1 VSDEAAGGLAAA
13 EPAAN
18 ARERI
23 LEAAVRRIASEGM
36 DDARIARIATDAGVS
51 PALVHYHFESR
62 EMLLAEA
69 LQYSYDLL
77 GEERVGDADLAP
89 SGAAGRLRSMLES
102 FLPLPGD
109 QRRDWLLWVELW
121 LRGMR
126 SPELRPTSAWLYAD
140 MHDWIRAVV
149 TDAIAAG
156 EARPCDPDD
165 FADRLLALIDGCGVR
180 TLIGD
185 PGMPLERMRELVWSF
200 VVAELGL
207 DAAAPAAEEVR

>member
-51 PALVHYHFESR
+51 PALVHYHFSSR
-62 EMLLAEA
+62 ETLLAEA

-77 GEERVGDADLAP
+77 GEDRVGDAEPAP
-89 SGAAGRLRSMLES
+89 SGAAGRLGEMVES
-102 FLPLPGD
+102 YLPLPGE

-121 LRGMR
+121 LRAMR
-126 SPELRPTSAWLYAD
+126 HPELRPTSARLYAD
-140 MHDWIRAVV
+140 MHAWISDVV

-165 FADRLLALIDGCGVR
+165 FADRLLALIDGCGLR
-180 TLIGD
+180 ALIDD
-185 PGMPLERMRELVWSF
+185 PAMPLDRARALIWSF

-207 DAAAPAAEEVR
+207 EAVAPATEDGR

>member
-1 VSDEAAGGLAAA
+1 MEIGSAGHSTT
-13 EPAAN
+13 AAN

-89 SGAAGRLRSMLES
+89 SGAAGRLRWMLES

-140 MHDWIRAVV
+140 MHDWIRDVV
-149 TDAIAAG
+149 SDAIAAG
-156 EARPCDPDD
+156 EAQPCDPDD

-185 PGMPLERMRELVWSF
+185 PGMPLERMQELVWSF
-200 VVAELGL
+200 VVTELGL
-207 DAAAPAAEEVR
+207 DAAAPAAEEGR